1 MFKHGDKVLCVSDR
15 LVEKFNYKY
24 DVIYYVKFCKNN
36 YVVIKNSPCDESYV
50 FSTSHFVLLNKE
62 NLRNLKIKKIKNKL
76 TNEN

>member
-24 DVIYYVKFCKNN
+24 DVIYYVEFCKNN
-36 YVVIKNSPCDESYV
+36 YVAIKNSPCDESYV
-50 FSTSHFVLLNKE
+50 FSTSNFVLLNKE